1 MKPKTKGIKL
11 GVRHRSMTISSDVV
25 DADGR
30 AEFAA
35 SSEIPVLSYDW
46 EIGRYYEVL
55 DHSGPAVRLARLQD
69 GAPLLKDHDR
79 WTQIGKIESARIE
92 NGQLRVGARFGNSEI
107 AKAERADVADGI
119 RSKVSIGYIVHE
131 LRLAEKREN
140 GVDVYRATDW
150 EPLEV
155 STVAIPADPT
165 VGFGRAEGDVA
176 FREHV
181 TRVIGREIRQGGTM
195 EKIWVVGEDGVL
207 RRINA
212 EDFDPSKHE
221 RAAGPGEQTRAAA
234 PAPVPAPVQ
243 VAVGATRGAD
253 AIDRAAIAELER
265 NRIEQITAIGARFN
279 CSDKAKEAIRDGLAW
294 ESFRD
299 HVWARQPQDKPL
311 DQPKTFLGLG
321 KREVEGFSIVRAMRA
336 ISEHRPQDAAFEFEA
351 SDAIGQALGR
361 KARGLYVPADVL
373 YERVDPDALKLRDV
387 TKATTGGQLVA
398 TNLLAGSFIELLR
411 NSMKV
416 ASMGARMLPGLVGDV
431 AIPRQATGAVAAWVG
446 EGGTT
451 SESDATFDQVT
462 LNPKTITVRTDMTR
476 RMLLQST
483 PAIEGVI
490 RADLAMALGLGID
503 SAAINGT
510 GASNQPRGIRN
521 VVGVG
526 LVALGT
532 NGAVPTWDSQV
543 DLVKTAKI
551 ANADQGTLGFLTNAS
566 AWGKLMKTVK
576 VGTFPEYILE
586 DPGTSLLGRRFETSE
601 QVPSNLVKGAS
612 GAVCSAEIYGN
623 WAELLIGEWGVLDL
637 FPDPYVLGDSGG
649 LAIRAFKDIDI
660 AVRHA
665 ASFAIIVDML
675 TT

>member
-1 MKPKTKGIKL
+1 MAKKVKQAKL
-11 GVRHRSMTISSDVV
+11 GLRHRAMSLGEGVV

-30 AEFAA
+30 VEFSA
-35 SSEIPVLSYDW
+35 SSESRVLSYDW
-46 EIGRYYEVL
+46 EIGRYFEVL
-55 DHSGPAVRLARLQD
+55 DHSPRSVRMARLQD

-79 WTQIGKIESARIE
+79 RTQIGLIESARVE
-92 NGQLRVGARFGNSEI
+92 NGQLRVAARFGNSDI

-131 LRLAEKREN
+131 LRLDSRSEN
-140 GVDVYRATDW
+140 GIDVYRATDW

-176 FREHV
+176 FRDHV
-181 TRVIGREIRQGGTM
+181 TRVIGREIRQGEM
-195 EKIWVVGEDGVL
+195 EMGQIWVIRREDGVL
-207 RRINA
+207 CRISE
-212 EDFDPSKHE
+212 EDFDAALHE
-221 RAAGPGEQTRAAA
+221 RAKGPGEAARAAEPAA
-234 PAPVPAPVQ
+234 PARAE
-243 VAVGATRGAD
+243 VGAARGAD
-253 AIDRAAIAELER
+253 AVDPNAGLRNER
-265 NRIEQITAIGARFN
+265 ERVDQILAIGARFN
-279 CSDKAKEAIRDGLAW
+279 CSDKAREAIKDGVPW
-294 ESFRD
+294 EVFRD
-299 HVWARQPQDKPL
+299 HVWSRQPKDKPL
-311 DQPKTFLGLG
+311 DTPATHLGMG
-321 KREVEGFSIVRAMRA
+321 SREVKDFSIVRAMRA
-336 ISEHRPQDAAFEFEA
+336 IAEGRRGDAAFEFEC
-351 SDAIGQALGR
+351 SDAIAEKLGR
-361 KARGLYVPADVL
+361 KARGIFVPSDVQHA
-373 YERVDPDALKLRDV
+373 EGQISQRDV
-387 TKATTGGQLVA
+387 TKGTSGGNLVA

-431 AIPRQATGAVAAWVG
+431 AIPRQATGSVAAWVG
-446 EGGTT
+446 EAGNTT
-451 SESDATFDQVT
+451 ESDATFDTVT

-483 PAIEGVI
+483 PAIEGLV
-490 RADLAMALGLGID
+490 RSDLAMALGLGID
-503 SAAINGT
+503 SACINGT

-526 LVALGT
+526 LVALGA
-532 NGAVPTWDSQV
+532 NGAAPTWQSQI
-543 DLVKTAKI
+543 DLVKTCKI

-566 AWGKLMKTVK
+566 AWGKLMGTPK
-576 VGTFPEYILE
+576 VAGQAVFILE
-586 DPGTSLLGRRFETSE
+586 DPGSTLLGRRFETSE
-601 QVPSNLVKGAS
+601 QVPSNLVKGTS

-637 FPDPYVLGDSGG
+637 FPDPYVLADSGG
-649 LAIRAFKDIDI
+649 LAIRAFKDIDV

>member
-1 MKPKTKGIKL
+1 MGQKVKQAKL
-11 GVRHRSMTISSDVV
+11 GVRHRAMSITAGVV
-25 DADGR
+25 DENGR
-30 AEFAA
+30 AELPA
-35 SSEIPVLSYDW
+35 SSEARVLSYDW

-55 DHSGPAVRLARLQD
+55 DHSPRAIRLERLQD

-79 WTQIGKIESARIE
+79 RNQIGLIESARVE
-92 NGQLRVGARFGNSEI
+92 GGQLRVGVRFGNSDA

-131 LRLAEKREN
+131 LRLDSRSEN
-140 GVDVYRATDW
+140 GIDVYRATDW

-176 FREHV
+176 FRDHV
-181 TRVIGREIRQGGTM
+181 TRVIGREIRQGETEMGQL
-195 EKIWVVGEDGVL
+195 WVIRREDGVL
-207 RRINA
+207 CRINE
-212 EDFDPSKHE
+212 EDFDAALHE
-221 RAAGPGEQTRAAA
+221 RAKGPGEAARAAEPAA
-234 PAPVPAPVQ
+234 PRAE
-243 VAVGATRGAD
+243 VGASRGAD
-253 AIDRAAIAELER
+253 AVDPNAGLRNER
-265 NRIEQITAIGARFN
+265 ERVEQILAIGSRFN
-279 CSDKAKEAIRDGLAW
+279 CTDKAREAIKDGVPW
-294 ESFRD
+294 EVFRD
-299 HVWARQPQDKPL
+299 HVWARQPKDKPL
-311 DQPKTFLGLG
+311 DTPATHLGMG
-321 KREVEGFSIVRAMRA
+321 SREVKDFSIVRAMRA
-336 ISEHRPQDAAFEFEA
+336 IAEGRRQDAAFEFEC
-351 SDAIGQALGR
+351 SDAIAEKLGR
-361 KARGLYVPADVL
+361 KARGIFVPSDVQFA
-373 YERVDPDALKLRDV
+373 EGQISQRDV
-387 TKATTGGQLVA
+387 TKATSGGNLVA

-431 AIPRQATGAVAAWVG
+431 AIPRQATGSAAAWVG

-451 SESDATFDQVT
+451 SESDATFDTVV
-462 LNPKTITVRTDMTR
+462 LNPKTIAVRTDMTR

-483 PAIEGVI
+483 PAIEGLV
-490 RADLAMALGLGID
+490 RADVAMALGLGID
-503 SAAINGT
+503 SACINGT

-532 NGAVPTWDSQV
+532 NGAAPTWQSQI
-543 DLVKTAKI
+543 DLVKTCKI

-566 AWGKLMKTVK
+566 AWGKLMGTPK
-576 VGTFPEYILE
+576 VAGQPIFILE
-586 DPGTSLLGRRFETSE
+586 DPGTTLLGRRFETSE

-637 FPDPYVLGDSGG
+637 FPDPYVLADSGG
-649 LAIRAFKDIDI
+649 LAIRAFKDVDV

>member
-1 MKPKTKGIKL
+1 MAAKVKTAKL
-11 GVRHRSMTISSDVV
+11 GMRHRAMTIGGDVV

-30 AEFAA
+30 AEFSA
-35 SSEIPVLSYDW
+35 SSESPVLSYDW

-55 DHSGPAVRLARLQD
+55 DHSATAVRMSRLQD

-79 WTQIGKIESARIE
+79 RTQIGRIESARVE
-92 NGQLRVGARFGNSEI
+92 GGQLRVAARFGNSDV

-131 LRLAEKREN
+131 LRLDSRSEN
-140 GVDVYRATDW
+140 GIDVYRATDW

-176 FREHV
+176 YREHV
-181 TRVIGREIRQGGTM
+181 TRVIGREIRQG
-195 EKIWVVGEDGVL
+195 EKSMDQVWVIRREDGVL
-207 RRINA
+207 CRISEA
-212 EDFDPSKHE
+212 EFDASKHE
-221 RAAGPGEQTRAAA
+221 RAAGPAGDQRSA
-234 PAPVPAPVQ
+234 PAATPAPAQ
-243 VAVGATRGAD
+243 APAATVD
-253 AIDRAAIAELER
+253 ANA
-265 NRIEQITAIGARFN
+265 IEQRERKRVEEILAIGARWN
-279 CSDKAKEAIRDGLAW
+279 CSDKAHEAIKAGVPW
-294 ESFRD
+294 EVFRD
-299 HVWARQPQDKPL
+299 HVWSRQAQDKPL
-311 DQPKTFLGLG
+311 ETPKTHLGLG

-336 ISEHRPQDAAFEFEA
+336 IADGRRQDAAFEFEC
-351 SDAIGQALGR
+351 SDEIAKNLGR
-361 KARGLYVPADVL
+361 QARGIFVPSDVQ
-373 YERVDPDALKLRDV
+373 YAEGQISQRDV
-387 TKATTGGQLVA
+387 TKATSGGNLVA
-398 TNLLAGSFIELLR
+398 TNLLSGSFIELLR

-431 AIPRQATGAVAAWVG
+431 AIPRQATGSVAAWVG
-446 EGGTT
+446 EGGNTT
-451 SESDATFDQVT
+451 ESDATFDTVT

-483 PAIEGVI
+483 PAIEGLV

-510 GASNQPRGIRN
+510 GALNQPRGIRN

-526 LVALGT
+526 LVALGA
-532 NGAVPTWDSQV
+532 NGAAPTWQSQI
-543 DLVKTAKI
+543 DLVKTCKI

-566 AWGKLMKTVK
+566 AWGKMMGTPK
-576 VGTFPEYILE
+576 VAGQPIFILE
-586 DPGTSLLGRRFETSE
+586 DPGSMLLGRRFETTE
-601 QVPSNLVKGAS
+601 AVPSNLVKGAS
-612 GAVCSAEIYGN
+612 GAVCSAELYGN

-637 FPDPYVLGDSGG
+637 FPDPYVLADSGG
-649 LAIRAFKDIDI
+649 LAIRAFKDVDV